1 MRLAGLL
8 LVPAAVSAIAGPS
21 FTRSCEPCPFGPDTP
36 TADFV
41 HLQWSGGSSSGY
53 NYRDLPGTVWESMLS
68 VSDHMVWG
76 TRFGSGGRFRLWYTP
91 YRTGGDDDYN
101 WYEDGDDWYDE
112 QQHSATLL
120 DNCINFSDA
129 NTENMRFIRID
140 TLLSDDWPGTMFLT
154 SAARADYARC
164 EAAYRAGAPVTPSPT
179 LSPATGS
186 GQPVEQPADDNEEL
200 ASDDDPVR
208 PGGDGGSLVG
218 QKAGSKN
225 NISRNSSD
233 SGNGYK
239 SKSTASQDSGSKA
252 GKKAVGLA
260 AVVAAAASTST
271 PITVVI
277 ATGVVVVA
285 AAAMAA
291 THRVARSRCNLS
303 AGRDPT
309 ETTRLTAEE
318 EDPAEPLPLA

>member
-1 MRLAGLL
+1 MRRDDPPSRPPPPPPPPPPRAG
-8 LVPAAVSAIAGPS
+8 G
-21 FTRSCEPCPFGPDTP
+21 
-36 TADFV
+36 
-41 HLQWSGGSSSGY
+41 
-53 NYRDLPGTVWESMLS
+53 
-68 VSDHMVWG
+68 
-76 TRFGSGGRFRLWYTP
+76 
-91 YRTGGDDDYN
+91 
-101 WYEDGDDWYDE
+101 
-112 QQHSATLL
+112 
-120 DNCINFSDA
+120 
-129 NTENMRFIRID
+129 
-140 TLLSDDWPGTMFLT
+140 WPQ
-154 SAARADYARC
+154 ADYARC
-164 EAAYRAGAPVTPSPT
+164 EAAYRAGVPVTPSPT

-186 GQPVEQPADDNEEL
+186 GQPVEQPDDDNEVL

-225 NISRNSSD
+225 NISRNSGD
-233 SGNGYK
+233 SGKGYK

-252 GKKAVGLA
+252 GKKAAGLA
-260 AVVAAAASTST
+260 AVVAATASTNT

-291 THRVARSRCNLS
+291 THRFARSRCNLS
-303 AGRDPT
+303 AGSDPT